1 VTIVKMPQLGESVTE
16 GTIIQWFKQPGDAVK
31 FDEPLCEIETEKVT
45 AELPSEFEGT
55 MGKILVPQG
64 ETVEVGAPLCEIEEA
79 GVPAGSNG
87 KGGWSGGPMAIPP
100 DEKPVELSA
109 SGRARQEPAVA
120 AAAMAPAAT
129 AVAPAKVPAERSS
142 RTNPEDRA
150 RFYSPAVMRLAGE
163 HGIDLSEV
171 SGTGI
176 GGRITR
182 KDVESYV
189 ASPRAKEAPGRDL
202 AAAVAGRE
210 TRDTSVGRSGS
221 DYEVVTL
228 SPTRKTIAEHLT
240 RSNVEAPQAWT
251 MVECDVTGL
260 VALRNREKER
270 FSREEGIDLTLL
282 PYFTEAVC
290 EALRDFPMLNA
301 RWEQG
306 ELRRYLPLNIAI
318 AVATEHGLVTPVV
331 KEAGDL
337 SVAGLA
343 KRIADL
349 AQRAH
354 ARKLR
359 VEDIEGGT
367 FTVNNTG
374 SFGSISSKPIVN
386 VPQVGIVTME
396 RVVKRPVVLEGDAI
410 AVRSMMNV
418 CLSFD
423 HRALDGLEAG
433 GFLAALK
440 RRLEAVGE

>member
-1 VTIVKMPQLGESVTE
+1 MTVVKMPQLGESVTE
-16 GTIIQWFKQPGDAVK
+16 GTIIQWFKQPGDPVK
-31 FDEPLCEIETEKVT
+31 LDDPLCEIETEKVT

-79 GVPAGSNG
+79 AVPAGASGNG
-87 KGGWSGGPMAIPP
+87 RWSGGPMAIPP
-100 DEKPVELSA
+100 DEQPVNLD
-109 SGRARQEPAVA
+109 AVVG
-120 AAAMAPAAT
+120 APAASPPAT
-129 AVAPAKVPAERSS
+129 KAAGAPTQTIREPAAARK
-142 RTNPEDRA
+142 NPEDRA
-150 RFYSPAVMRLAGE
+150 RFYSPAVMRLAADQ
-163 HGIDLSEV
+163 GIDLAQIA
-171 SGTGI
+171 GTGV
-176 GGRITR
+176 GGRVTR
-182 KDVESYV
+182 KDVEAFV
-189 ASPRAKEAPGRDL
+189 GAPDARKP
-202 AAAVAGRE
+202 ATVQTAAVPKAAGP
-210 TRDTSVGRSGS
+210 TPPGAA
-221 DYEVVTL
+221 YEVVTL

-251 MVECDVTGL
+251 MVECDVTSL

-270 FSREEGIDLTLL
+270 FNREEGIDLTLL
-282 PYFTEAVC
+282 PYFTAAVC
-290 EALRDFPMLNA
+290 EALREFPMLNA
-301 RWEQG
+301 RWEHD
-306 ELRRYLPLNIAI
+306 ELRRYRSLNIAV

-337 SVAGLA
+337 SVTGLA
-343 KRIADL
+343 KKIADL

-374 SFGSISSKPIVN
+374 SFGSIASKPIVN

-396 RVVKRPVVLEGDAI
+396 RVVKRPVAREDDGI

-440 RRLEAVGE
+440 RSLESIR